1 MKNILARG
9 GIEFL
14 AVLLGISGSL
24 WIENN
29 KELAEINKQIN
40 NSLIALSSSLKSDK
54 QIIENAIESYEKNKV
69 HFEFIQNIDSVKKA
83 TNSRLQKA
91 FERTGVP
98 GTINLDATIFNSM
111 ESSGLIYKIKN
122 ETLRN
127 AILKVYQKYYLTL
140 TQLNE
145 YDLNTIQKMDDVVLE
160 NFILSNKTIMW
171 NLDYNHSS
179 TRNNIINNQL
189 YQKFICANKSN
200 KAILNNRCKRLLE
213 KIEELLEMINKNIK

>member
-1 MKNILARG
+1 MKQLLARG

-29 KELAEINKQIN
+29 KELADLNKQIN
-40 NSLIALSSSLKSDK
+40 HSLIALHSSLKNDK

-83 TNSRLQKA
+83 TNSRLQRA
-91 FERTGVP
+91 FEMTGVP
-98 GTINLDATIFNSM
+98 GTINLDNTIFNSM
-111 ESSGLIYKIKN
+111 ESSGLIYKIEN

-127 AILKVYQKYYLTL
+127 TILKVYQKYYLIIA
-140 TQLNE
+140 QLNE

-189 YQKFICANKSN
+189 YQNFISANKSN
-200 KAILNNRCKRLLE
+200 KAILNSRCKYIL
-213 KIEELLEMINKNIK
+213 KKVEELLEMINKNIK

>member
-9 GIEFL
+9 GIEFI

-40 NSLIALSSSLKSDK
+40 YSLIALSSSLKSDK
-54 QIIENAIESYEKNKV
+54 QIFENAIESYEKNKI
-69 HFEFIQNIDSVKKA
+69 HFDFIQNIDSVKKA
-83 TNSRLQKA
+83 TNSRLSKA

-98 GTINLDATIFNSM
+98 RPINLDATIFNSM
-111 ESSGLIYKIKN
+111 ESSGLIYKIEN

-127 AILKVYQKYYLTL
+127 TILKVYQKYYLIIA
-140 TQLNE
+140 QLNE

-189 YQKFICANKSN
+189 YQNFISANKSN
-200 KAILNNRCKRLLE
+200 KAILNNRCKYIL
-213 KIEELLEMINKNIK
+213 KKVEELLEMINKNIK

>member
-83 TNSRLQKA
+83 TNIRLQKA

-189 YQKFICANKSN
+189 YQNFISANKSN